1 MKLRGHNVELV
12 KMQEESS
19 IRKEQARIATEEQ
32 IQAQRRQTE
41 KERAELERET
51 IHVKAMADAEGR
63 AHEAKFTEEQNLRM
77 LLDKINGER
86 EKWLAAINTTFGHIE
101 GMKLLSIVPEI
112 YTLIILL
119 RLSRLKLC
127 FDIHLLD
134 RGSQNNINKHV
145 WILLYL
151 K

>member
-1 MKLRGHNVELV
+1 MKMSLRESDCRRIMKLRGHNVELV

-101 GMKLLSIVPEI
+101 G
-112 YTLIILL
+112 
-119 RLSRLKLC
+119 
-127 FDIHLLD
+127 
-134 RGSQNNINKHV
+134 
-145 WILLYL
+145 
-151 K
+151 